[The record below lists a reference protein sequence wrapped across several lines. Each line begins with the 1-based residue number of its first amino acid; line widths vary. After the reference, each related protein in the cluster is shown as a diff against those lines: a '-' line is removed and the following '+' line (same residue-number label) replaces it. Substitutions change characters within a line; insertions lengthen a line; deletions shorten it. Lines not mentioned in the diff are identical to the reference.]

1 MKTAMLIIDVQE
13 ALCSGEYAAFEAVQV
28 INRINAVAQLA
39 RQNSVPVIYIQHEA
53 NDGLLD
59 YGSIGWQLAEGLQ
72 AQPDDLLIRK
82 CASDSFHNTNLHT
95 LLKDLGTEHLIIC
108 GLQSEFCVDTTV
120 RRALALGYPVTLIA
134 DGHSTMD
141 NDVLSAAKISAH
153 HNATLSN
160 LASFGPR
167 VKAIVAEKIEFNS
180 IS

>member
-13 ALCSGEYAAFEAVQV
+13 ALCSGEYAAFEAAQV
-28 INRINAVAQLA
+28 ISRINTVAQLA

-53 NDGLLD
+53 NDGLLE
-59 YGSIGWQLAEGLQ
+59 YGTDGWQLAAGLQ

-82 CASDSFHNTNLHT
+82 TASDSFHNTQLDS
-95 LLKDLGTEHLIIC
+95 LLKNLGTAHLIIC
-108 GLQSEFCVDTTV
+108 GLQSDFCVDTTT

-141 NDVLSAAKISAH
+141 NGVLTAAQITAH

-160 LASFGPR
+160 LTSFGPR
-167 VKAIVAEKIEFNS
+167 AKAILAEQIKFNS
-180 IS
+180 MP